1 MRSYEAARKLFSF
14 LGFCSWCMIVFGVI
28 AAVGGGASAAA
39 IGGVAK
45 IPTEA
50 ATFLA
55 TLPGLGTAVL
65 GFFCLAFVQM
75 GRAAVDSAEYAQQ
88 SLKIARDQ
96 LELSRQSLVGGRAET
111 GFASLPES
119 GSADAGPSF
128 ASLNGNAPKQGA
140 ADVEKLENDEERIE
154 PTLNAGFLHNG
165 QWIPVSNNA
174 YRIDGQ
180 TFESKEAVIAHID
193 RQNEKA

>member
-14 LGFCSWCMIVFGVI
+14 LGFGSWCIIILGVT
-28 AAVGGGASAAA
+28 AAVAGGASAAA
-39 IGGVAK
+39 IGGAAK
-45 IPTEA
+45 IPAEA

-55 TLPGLGTAVL
+55 TLPGLGTALL
-65 GFFCLAFVQM
+65 GFFCLAFVQI

-96 LELSRQSLVGGRAET
+96 LELSRQSLLGGRTET
-111 GFASLPES
+111 GFAALTEERGAAS
-119 GSADAGPSF
+119 GPSF

-165 QWIPVSNNA
+165 RWIPVSNNSF
-174 YRIDGQ
+174 RIDGQ